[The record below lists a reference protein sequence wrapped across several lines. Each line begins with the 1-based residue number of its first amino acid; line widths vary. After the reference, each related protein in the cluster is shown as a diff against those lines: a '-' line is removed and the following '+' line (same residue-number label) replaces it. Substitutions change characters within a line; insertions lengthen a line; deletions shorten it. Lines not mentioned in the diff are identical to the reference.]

1 MTGLRSKAILDRA
14 GQTALVRPPRE
25 VVARAGQT
33 QQSWSDRR
41 AGQTQQRGCGPR
53 WSDRPERL
61 WPALVRPNRAGQT
74 AALVRPNREV
84 CGPRWSDRPERLWPA
99 LVRPNRAGQTAA
111 LVRPN
116 REVVARAGQ
125 TAALV
130 RPNREVVARA
140 GQTAQRGCG
149 PRWSDR
155 AGQTALV
162 RPNRAGQ
169 TAALVRPRWSDR
181 AGQTAQRG
189 CGPRWSDPTERLWPA
204 LVRPPRWSDP
214 TERLWPAL
222 VRPPREVVARAGQTA
237 LVRPR
242 WSDPT
247 ELVRPPRWSDRAGQ
261 TALVRPPREVVA
273 RAGQTQQSCQA
284 MNTALQSDISAFLST
299 GYDAARPR
307 KQHKSIARAEI
318 AVTGCYK
325 GPNY

>member
-84 CGPRWSDRPERLWPA
+84 
-99 LVRPNRAGQTAA
+99 
-111 LVRPN
+111 
-116 REVVARAGQ
+116 
-125 TAALV
+125 
-130 RPNREVVARA
+130 VARA

-149 PRWSDR
+149 PRWSDP
-155 AGQTALV
+155 TELV
-162 RPNRAGQ
+162 RP
-169 TAALVRPRWSDR
+169 
-181 AGQTAQRG
+181 
-189 CGPRWSDPTERLWPA
+189 PRWSDPTERLWPA